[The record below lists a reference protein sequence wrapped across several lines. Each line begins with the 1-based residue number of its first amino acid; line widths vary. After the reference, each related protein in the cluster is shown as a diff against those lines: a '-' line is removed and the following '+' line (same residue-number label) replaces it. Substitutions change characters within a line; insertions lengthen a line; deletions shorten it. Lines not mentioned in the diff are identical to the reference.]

1 MNIRISLFF
10 GFIILGLPL
19 WAGEQPA
26 AFRAALLTTGKD
38 DAAVKP
44 LMVNNRVDWYEP
56 AAKTELLNEMRL
68 YFQTRE
74 TAEEGTKS
82 PALSA
87 LFSAVVP
94 GAGQAYAKS
103 YWKAAAFA
111 VAEVLLV
118 AGYISYQ
125 SRGDAKDREMR
136 ALADSRWDEKRYWSK
151 VYKLA
156 TDNNDWDGPPLQT
169 DANGLLSQSDVDANI
184 DRLRYWESNG
194 NYYGFTHV
202 LPTTKTQQYYEMIY
216 KYLIQFGV
224 GWQELG
230 NDWNYYDNPSSLN
243 NLTDDVARYKT
254 IRNQSNDFYHT
265 AVTLS
270 WVVLVNH
277 LGSAIDAAL
286 TAKNYNQKLH
296 VRLYGQSRYYAGRV
310 MPMYGLQFNW

>member
-1 MNIRISLFF
+1 MNRFKSMCLW
-10 GFIILGLPL
+10 LGMVALPL
-19 WAGEQPA
+19 LAGEPGS
-26 AFRAALLTTGKD
+26 AFRAAMLTGEETVK
-38 DAAVKP
+38 AAAP
-44 LMVNNRVDWYEP
+44 LGAPGGSSWHALPEKAM
-56 AAKTELLNEMRL
+56 LLNDMKL
-68 YFQTRE
+68 HFQSE
-74 TAEEGTKS
+74 AAEEGKKS
-82 PALSA
+82 PALAA

-94 GAGQAYAKS
+94 GAGEAYAGS

-111 VAEVLLV
+111 LAEVLLIS
-118 AGYISYQ
+118 GYISYQ
-125 SRGDAKDREMR
+125 SQGDAKDREMR
-136 ALADSRWDEKRYWSK
+136 ALADNRWDEKRYWSK

-156 TDNNDWDGPPLQT
+156 TENNDWDGPPLQT
-169 DANGLLSQSDVDANI
+169 DANGILNQADVDANI

-230 NDWNYYDNPSSLN
+230 NNWNYYDNPASLN
-243 NLTDDVARYKT
+243 NLTEDVARYKT

-286 TAKNYNQKLH
+286 TARNYNKDLH
-296 VRLYGQSRYYAGRV
+296 VRLIGQSRYYAGEV
-310 MPMYGLQFNW
+310 LPMYGLQFNW